1 MHRPDPATALD
12 GAASTSIGDNRPR
25 VGEANEPRAVLPGG
39 VGARRGSPAQGTV
52 EPLLARHGERA
63 GAYRGRARERRAR
76 SPAASREGA
85 GRSGD
90 GAGRRRRLRVA
101 GAIGR
106 VHGRGPAG
114 VAARAVALAFHLQAA
129 CCGSPGRAASRGCR
143 ARSVRAGATDRPRV
157 RSPRLRLLP
166 LRRSGGSG
174 GLRRVRCGGG
184 VVGVDVGTPR
194 VPGVRRNRCA
204 AVDSVGVAV
213 RLDPLRRG
221 LGRGEGDLARR
232 RARAHAAR
240 SGHVG
245 RLRRAVRAG
254 AGRGVATA
262 AHRRAEYDIPR
273 PGPSRSEPARWRNG
287 TASCWRTSRTPRA
300 ACSTGSSPTPP
311 WAVRSRRSSPR
322 GSRTDAATPTSPA
335 TWWRDVC
342 ESCPATRTSASS
354 QPRSARR
361 PRREHRPLGYRRPS
375 AARSRSASMPPRPAS
390 PAGKV
395 SRSLI
400 RSPRRV
406 GSSAACRGVWPSSA
420 GMGSSSHLV
429 S

>member
-1 MHRPDPATALD
+1 MRRLKRRHSTAQPAAPSEIITLVSAKRM
-12 GAASTSIGDNRPR
+12 NREQFFR
-25 VGEANEPRAVLPGG
+25 VVSA
-39 VGARRGSPAQGTV
+39 ARRGSPAEGTV

-63 GAYRGRARERRAR
+63 GAYRGRARERRAHT
-76 SPAASREGA
+76 PAASREGA

-90 GAGRRRRLRVA
+90 GAVRGRRLRVA
-101 GAIGR
+101 GTIGR

-114 VAARAVALAFHLQAA
+114 VAARAIALAFHLQAA
-129 CCGSPGRAASRGCR
+129 RRGSAGRAASRGCR

-166 LRRSGGSG
+166 LRRSGGSS

-204 AVDSVGVAV
+204 AVDSVGVQV

-254 AGRGVATA
+254 AGRAVRPRRIDAPNTTFRGPDRAGTVA
-262 AHRRAEYDIPR
+262 
-273 PGPSRSEPARWRNG
+273 ARWRNG

-311 WAVRSRRSSPR
+311 WAVRSRRFSPR
-322 GSRTDAATPTSPA
+322 GSRTDAETPTSPA

-342 ESCPATRTSASS
+342 ESCPATKTSASS
-354 QPRSARR
+354 LPRSARR
-361 PRREHRPLGYRRPS
+361 PRREHRLLGYRRPS

-400 RSPRRV
+400 RSARRV